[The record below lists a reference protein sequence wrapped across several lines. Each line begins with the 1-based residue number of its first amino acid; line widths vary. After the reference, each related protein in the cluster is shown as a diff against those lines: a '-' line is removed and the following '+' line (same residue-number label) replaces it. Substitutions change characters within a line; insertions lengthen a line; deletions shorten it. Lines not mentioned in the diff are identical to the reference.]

1 MAVPGLVLQRLTTR
15 QPDDSQIEVAI
26 SAMEAAIAADTGQEY
41 VVRFNKLDEG
51 DSQTPTLVD

>member
-1 MAVPGLVLQRLTTR
+1 MCIRDSILQRLTTR

-51 DSQTPTLVD
+51 DSQTPPLVD